1 MGRLSMGHL
10 ALRVLWALPLLAPLM
25 AAAVKLPAGVRV
37 DVPGTVPLA
46 GYWFAAEAPG
56 PRPTVVALHGC
67 SGPHDKRGQLTA
79 HLRRYA
85 ADLNAAQM
93 HVLVLDSFGP
103 RGLRSIC
110 EIPQSRRTVRE
121 ADRRADVQAALRWLA
136 ARPEVDATRL
146 VLLGWSHGAQTVLAA
161 LDASNV
167 TVQAET
173 VQPRAAVAFY
183 PGCTEVLKN
192 INYRLQAPLL
202 MMVGERDDWTAS
214 APCVRLHQR
223 LGAQAPRFEIEVY
236 ADSYH
241 GFDSLSPVKVR
252 DNVGNTRSGKATVGG
267 NPAAQ
272 VASRE
277 RMLRYLAEQLQ

>member
-1 MGRLSMGHL
+1 MKRL
-10 ALRVLWALPLLAPLM
+10 ALGLVRALLLAPLLSG
-25 AAAVKLPAGVRV
+25 AEKLPAGVRV
-37 DVPGTVPLA
+37 EVPGSVPLVA
-46 GYWFAAEAPG
+46 YWFAAASAG
-56 PRPTVVALHGC
+56 PRPAVVALHGC
-67 SGPHDKRGQLTA
+67 SGPYDTRGQLTA

-103 RGLRSIC
+103 RGLRSVC
-110 EIPQSRRTVRE
+110 EIPQGKRPLRE
-121 ADRRADVQAALRWLA
+121 ADRRADAQAALRWLA

-161 LDASNV
+161 LDASDAAV
-167 TVQAET
+167 QGQTVQA
-173 VQPRAAVAFY
+173 RAAVAFY
-183 PGCTEVLKN
+183 PGCTEPLKN
-192 INYRLQAPLL
+192 SHYRLQGPLL

-223 LGAQAPRFEIEVY
+223 LGAQAPRFEFEVY

-241 GFDSLSPVKVR
+241 GFDSLSPPRVR
-252 DNVGNTRSGKATVGG
+252 DNVGSTRSGKATVGG
-267 NPAAQ
+267 NPAAR

-277 RMLRYLAEQLQ
+277 RMFRFLEEQLR

>member
-1 MGRLSMGHL
+1 MQRA
-10 ALRVLWALPLLAPLM
+10 ALHWLWAVLLVPLLA
-25 AAAVKLPAGVRV
+25 AAEQRAAGVRV
-37 DVPGTVPLA
+37 DVPGSVPLA
-46 GYWFAAEAPG
+46 GYWFAAAAQG

-67 SGPHDKRGQLTA
+67 SGPYDIRGQLTA

-110 EIPQSRRTVRE
+110 EIAQSKRPVRE

-161 LDASNV
+161 LDASDA
-167 TVQAET
+167 TVQAQT

-183 PGCTEVLKN
+183 PGCTGPLKN
-192 INYRLQAPLL
+192 SQYHLQAPLL
-202 MMVGERDDWTAS
+202 LMVGESDDWTAA
-214 APCVRLHQR
+214 APCVRLHER
-223 LGAQAPRFEIEVY
+223 VRGQAPRFEMEVY

-241 GFDSLSPVKVR
+241 GFDSLSPVRVR
-252 DNVGNTRSGKATVGG
+252 ENVGSTRSGKATVGG

-277 RMLRYLAEQLQ
+277 RMFRFLEEQLR